1 MSLRFRKSVKLAPGI
16 RWNISG
22 SGSSWTFGPRGA
34 SVNVGK
40 RGTFLNTGIPGTGL
54 SSRSQLGNSRNRAA
68 GSSAGSVTIPL
79 TVGIKDDGTLYFQDK
94 EGNPVADSV
103 VETAKKQNREA
114 IQGLIQRKCEEI
126 NSQIESLGQIHW
138 ETPDCNIRPVF
149 EEQEFEVNP
158 PANPAFKKPSFF
170 DRIFKS
176 RLKRIEA
183 SNDALRLSFERSLD
197 KWEQEKAAFEVAVA
211 HKRDFVQRLIYTDTA
226 AMEQYLEGRLQEIA
240 WPRETSISFEI
251 RDNGLKLY
259 CDVDLPELEEMPRYT
274 ASVPSRGLKLSVKE
288 FSQTKLQKLY
298 SEHIHGVVFRIAGEI
313 FAALPV
319 LEHLTISAYSQRRSK
334 ITGAL
339 ADEYLISAKID
350 RSLWQLIDFNA
361 LTSID
366 VTVALERFELRRT
379 MSKSAVF
386 TAIERF

>member
-1 MSLRFRKSVKLAPGI
+1 MSLRFRKSIKLAPGI

-40 RGTFLNTGIPGTGL
+40 QGTFLNTGIPGTGL
-54 SSRSQLGNSRNRAA
+54 SSRSQLGTSRSRAA
-68 GSSAGSVTIPL
+68 SSSSSSTTIPL

-94 EGNPVADSV
+94 EGNPVADNV
-103 VETAKKQNREA
+103 VETAKKQNRAA
-114 IQGLIQRKCEEI
+114 IQGLIERKCEEI
-126 NSQIESLGQIHW
+126 NSRVEGLGQIHW
-138 ETPDCNIRPVF
+138 ETPDCNIRPKF
-149 EEQEFEVNP
+149 EEPEFEVDV
-158 PANPAFKKPSFF
+158 PAEPTLKKPGFF

-183 SNDALRLSFERSLD
+183 SNNALRMSYERSLEM
-197 KWEQEKAAFEVAVA
+197 WEQARAAFEVAVA

-226 AMEQYLEGRLQEIA
+226 AMEQYLEGRLTEIA
-240 WPRETSISFEI
+240 WPRETFISFEI

-259 CDVDLPELEEMPRYT
+259 CDVDLPEIEEMPKHT
-274 ASVPSRGLKLSVKE
+274 ASVPSRGLKLIVKE
-288 FSQTKLQKLY
+288 FSQSKLQQLY

-313 FAALPV
+313 FAALPI

-334 ITGAL
+334 VTGAL

-350 RSLWQLIDFNA
+350 RSSWKHIDFNA

>member
-1 MSLRFRKSVKLAPGI
+1 MTLRFRKSIKLAPGI

-34 SVNVGK
+34 TVNVGK

-54 SSRSQLGNSRNRAA
+54 SSRSQLGNSQSRAA
-68 GSSAGSVTIPL
+68 GSSAGSVTTPL

-94 EGNPVADSV
+94 EGNPVADNV
-103 VETAKKQNREA
+103 VETAKKQNRAA
-114 IQGLIQRKCEEI
+114 IQGLIERKCEEI
-126 NSQIESLGQIHW
+126 NSQVEGLGQIHW
-138 ETPDCNIRPVF
+138 ETPDCNTRPKF
-149 EEQEFEVNP
+149 EEPDFEVDAPTAPTFKNP
-158 PANPAFKKPSFF
+158 GFF

-176 RLKRIEA
+176 RLKRIAA
-183 SNDALRLSFERSLD
+183 SNDAIRLSYERSLE

-240 WPRETSISFEI
+240 WPRETSISFDI

-274 ASVPSRGLKLSVKE
+274 ASVPSRGLKLSIEE

-334 ITGAL
+334 VTGVL
-339 ADEYLISAKID
+339 ADEYLISVRID
-350 RSLWQLIDFNA
+350 RSRWKQIDFNT
-361 LTSID
+361 LKSID

-379 MSKSAVF
+379 MSKSGVF
-386 TAIERF
+386 TAVERL